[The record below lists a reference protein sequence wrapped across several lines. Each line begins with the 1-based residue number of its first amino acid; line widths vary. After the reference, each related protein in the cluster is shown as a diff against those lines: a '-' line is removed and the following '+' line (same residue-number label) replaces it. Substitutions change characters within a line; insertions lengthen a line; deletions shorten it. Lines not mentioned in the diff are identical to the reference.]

1 MDIKT
6 TIIIIIGIVSLALLA
21 AWFWYMRN
29 HSSDDDGIFDDMEG
43 TEFEQY
49 CAELLEAKGFENVEM
64 TPPSHD
70 YGIDIIADRDGI
82 SYAIQCKCYSDSVG
96 IKAIQEA
103 YAGKDYYKAMIGAV
117 MTNQSFT
124 KSAREFADN
133 LNIVLWDGDYV
144 MGLIHEVALPE
155 KKSMID
161 LFRNLRRKSYN
172 QVSENNDLGSK
183 NEETDTDADK
193 HMGQ

>member
-1 MDIKT
+1 
-6 TIIIIIGIVSLALLA
+6 
-21 AWFWYMRN
+21 MRR
-29 HSSDDDGIFDDMEG
+29 HSSDDDEMFDDMDG
-43 TEFEQY
+43 AEFEQY

-82 SYAIQCKCYSDSVG
+82 SYAIQCKCYSDSIG

-103 YAGKDYYKAMIGAV
+103 YAGKDYYNAMIGAV

-124 KSAREFADN
+124 KTAKEFADK

-144 MGLIHEVALPE
+144 MDLIHEVAIPE

-161 LFRNLRRKSYN
+161 LFRNLRKKSN
-172 QVSENNDLGSK
+172 DQVSANSNLGNDNDK
-183 NEETDTDADK
+183 TDIDADK